1 MELIADQVAVA
12 GVHGP
17 LLLPTSLR
25 ATPRHV
31 TVVAGDPGYG
41 HVALALAL
49 GGRVPLS
56 RGSVALDGSSAAT
69 DLRRHVA
76 LVDVPDVTA
85 PEDALPVRAVVAE
98 QLALAGRPSSR
109 AATRAFLR
117 GHGAEGLATERFESL
132 APHERTTLLTQV
144 AASRA
149 ATTVLVIAAPDRW
162 GGEPQ
167 RWWRTAVDLATQG
180 LTGVVQC
187 THATARDLGQPIHH
201 ELGVAA

>member
-25 ATPRHV
+25 ATPARV
-31 TVVAGDPGYG
+31 TLVAGDPGYG

-49 GGRVPLS
+49 GGRVPL
-56 RGSVALDGSSAAT
+56 RAGSVTLEGAAAPAV
-69 DLRRHVA
+69 LRRHVA

-85 PEDALPVRAVVAE
+85 PEEALTVRAVMAE
-98 QLALAGRPSSR
+98 QLALAGRPSGR
-109 AATRAFLR
+109 AATRALLR
-117 GHGAEGLATERFESL
+117 GWGDEQKAKDRFETL
-132 APHERTTLLTQV
+132 PPHERTVLLMRV

-149 ATTVLVIAAPDRW
+149 STTVLVVAAPDRW
-162 GGEPQ
+162 GGEPH
-167 RWWRTAVDLATQG
+167 RWWQAAEDLAAQG
-180 LTGVVQC
+180 LTVVVQC
-187 THATARDLGQPIHH
+187 THATARDLGQPVHH